1 MTKAIVGKKRVTI
14 SLDHCNSKVIKYFF
28 SVFFHSTGGTLCLMS
43 YLYQPARREMQTW
56 KPLLVSF
63 VACVIIHVNSST
75 LVNIY
80 LHLGF
85 SSLAYPRTTNPREFL
100 SRNYLFFGNFGNSWN
115 SEYFMFL
122 SLSSCT
128 VWFDILHIYTYL
140 FKKNG
145 TLYFSNKIKTII
157 HIDLTLSWIHIHP
170 CPHISCKFGNK
181 CQRNKVMA
189 TILVKDTKPV

>member
-14 SLDHCNSKVIKYFF
+14 SLDHCNSKIIKYFF

-85 SSLAYPRTTNPREFL
+85 SISPNHQCSGIPVQKL
-100 SRNYLFFGNFGNSWN
+100 SMLGKFVNF
-115 SEYFMFL
+115 
-122 SLSSCT
+122 SLSATVCT
-128 VWFDILHIYTYL
+128 HFLHIRVSNKFPCCDIHDKYTL
-140 FKKNG
+140 FK
-145 TLYFSNKIKTII
+145 SDTI
-157 HIDLTLSWIHIHP
+157 
-170 CPHISCKFGNK
+170 NK
-181 CQRNKVMA
+181 CVMK
-189 TILVKDTKPV
+189 L